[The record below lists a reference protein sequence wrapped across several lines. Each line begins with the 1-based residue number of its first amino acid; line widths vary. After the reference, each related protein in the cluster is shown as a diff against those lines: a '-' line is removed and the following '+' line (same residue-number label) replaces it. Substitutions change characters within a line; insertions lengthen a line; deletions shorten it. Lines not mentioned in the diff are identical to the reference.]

1 VELPNAKDPGE
12 FFHKTPQLWGDA
24 EGAALAGWEWWIN
37 LVLADH
43 RLTSPD
49 GRAAAAAALVGVL
62 SRIPEEATLDV
73 YCQFAAEK
81 LQVDA
86 AHLLAD
92 VQRFR
97 KTGVR
102 PKLAGPT
109 PEAAN
114 GAHPGVP
121 PVTPPTNGS
130 GPTANAEEDALLA
143 LLIAEPSAGS
153 VLMELIAG
161 EPFRSSELQDLVGRV
176 VEVVQREGGGS
187 LERHIEQFKEEERPR
202 LARLSMTAS
211 FSGGPSEIRS
221 AVADCVLRIN
231 LRSCEA
237 AMAAVEEQ
245 IAVTGSEQENSVRDG
260 LLTEHRV
267 LAQHRAALK
276 MQLFQG
282 RA

>member
-1 VELPNAKDPGE
+1 
-12 FFHKTPQLWGDA
+12 
-24 EGAALAGWEWWIN
+24 
-37 LVLADH
+37 
-43 RLTSPD
+43 
-49 GRAAAAAALVGVL
+49 
-62 SRIPEEATLDV
+62 
-73 YCQFAAEK
+73 
-81 LQVDA
+81 
-86 AHLLAD
+86 
-92 VQRFR
+92 
-97 KTGVR
+97 
-102 PKLAGPT
+102 
-109 PEAAN
+109 
-114 GAHPGVP
+114 
-121 PVTPPTNGS
+121 VTPPTNGS
-130 GPTANAEEDALLA
+130 GPTAHAEEDALLA